1 MATNLF
7 NKVLYFMGIGEANEE
22 ETETAAAMET
32 AHKSQLEAVT
42 STNSIK
48 KNNVVNIHST
58 AAPMKVVLV
67 EPVSYDDVQNICD
80 NLKSKKPIIINFENI
95 EKDTARRM
103 VDFISGAVY
112 ALDGNIQKV
121 SNGIVLVAPS
131 NVDILG
137 NIKNNFNGEDF
148 DLEGIF
154 SWLK

>member
-32 AHKSQLEAVT
+32 THKSQLEAV
-42 STNSIK
+42 SSNNSIK

>member
-1 MATNLF
+1 MAGNLL
-7 NKVLYFMGIGEANEE
+7 NKIFYFIGLGEANEE
-22 ETETAAAMET
+22 EEVAVAEIS
-32 AHKSQLEAVT
+32 HKAQLEPVLST
-42 STNSIK
+42 SSK
-48 KNNVVNIHST
+48 KSNVVNIHST
-58 AAPMKVVLV
+58 TTPMKVVLV
-67 EPVSYDDVQNICD
+67 EPVSYDEVQNICD
-80 NLKSKKPIIINFENI
+80 NLKSKKPIIINFENMDK
-95 EKDTARRM
+95 ETARRM

-137 NIKNNFNGEDF
+137 NIKSNFNDEDF